1 MKNLLFFCFAILAA
15 SCCKKTAEAPAPS
28 PCLTAKLEEFKQQS
42 DAVSIRTQ
50 SVSGETHYWLNT
62 DARAYDGLEYIL
74 GENCDTVCSI
84 GGFRLPLACESDYDF
99 EDWEIIWQQ

>member
-1 MKNLLFFCFAILAA
+1 MKNLLFICFAILAT
-15 SCCKKTAEAPAPS
+15 SCCKKTIEVNDPS
-28 PCLTAKLEEFKQQS
+28 PCLAAKLEEFKLQS

-50 SVSGETHYWLNT
+50 LVGGETHYWLNT

-84 GGFRLPLACESDYDF
+84 GGLRLPPACESEYNFD
-99 EDWEIIWQQ
+99 DWVIIWQK